1 MSLEVT
7 LGTVGFVCQLQAA
20 GYPRRAY
27 FSYTYYEI
35 GEWVH
40 CSLEEPRQMLL
51 VLLDLAC
58 AQTKLNSG

>member
-7 LGTVGFVCQLQAA
+7 RGTVTFVCQLQAA

-51 VLLDLAC
+51 VLLDLV
-58 AQTKLNSG
+58 